1 MNTYIVK
8 RRRQSMKKIFL
19 ILVGLIL
26 LGCSS
31 TNKTSTNSDYYPWY
45 DDYYYGYHDSYYDN
59 EDYWDDLSDTEK
71 KKIIEEIKDTPEFE
85 EYVREELEDR
95 FPDGIPEVQDRQK
108 VKGDIL
114 NNRDEF
120 DRNIKERQRPSIS
133 NDNLFLN
140 DGLRKPKTRNFKR

>member
-1 MNTYIVK
+1 
-8 RRRQSMKKIFL
+8 MKKILL

-31 TNKTSTNSDYYPWY
+31 ANETSTNSDYYPWY
-45 DDYYYGYHDSYYDN
+45 NDYYYGYYDSYYDG
-59 EDYWDDLSDTEK
+59 EDYWDDLSDEEK
-71 KKIIEEIKDTPEFE
+71 KEIIEDIKDDPEFQ

-95 FPDGIPEVQDRQK
+95 FPDGIPEVQDREK
-108 VKGDIL
+108 VKEDIL

-120 DRNIKERQRPSIS
+120 DRDIKERQRPSIS

-140 DGLRKPKTRNFKR
+140 DSLRKPRMRN